1 MEITD
6 FKSQLQQIVSDVGF
20 SSVGITDPSKVD
32 QSIKEKFRIP
42 VLAID
47 FFIDP
52 YQIALS
58 KSYGSDCVLL
68 IIAALNGL
76 SLIHI

>member
-32 QSIKEKFRIP
+32 QSIKEN
-42 VLAID
+42 L
-47 FFIDP
+47 
-52 YQIALS
+52 
-58 KSYGSDCVLL
+58 
-68 IIAALNGL
+68 
-76 SLIHI
+76 